1 MKVKMRQKGHTYY
14 SKPLPKGRGNY
25 DAYTVDVY
33 EGYVGIT
40 SIASPGSG
48 VVQRVLLSPAQ
59 FAAVIEFAA
68 RKTE

>member
-1 MKVKMRQKGHTYY
+1 MKVKMRQKGHTYH

-25 DAYTVDVY
+25 DAYIVDVY

-40 SIASPGSG
+40 SHRSEPL
-48 VVQRVLLSPAQ
+48 QRVLLSPAQ
-59 FAAVIEFAA
+59 FAAVVEFAA